1 MVAGQQD
8 KTICIIQARMSS
20 SRFPGK
26 ISELLD
32 GKPLLEHVIRQ
43 CQAAQ
48 SVKEIV
54 VATSTDHSDDV
65 TETLALGMGVNV
77 ARGSLIDVRDRFLR
91 AGEGYKFIVRVTADN
106 PLTESSFITSVITKL
121 ESNTVDYVSVAG
133 CPVGTGV
140 QGFTYSLLQWLAKMY
155 RDPESKE
162 HVVLESILKSSR
174 KVCCD
179 WIELPEALSG
189 PDVRLTID
197 TLEDFDNVE
206 KIFREVN
213 KRKLERKLEN
223 YMLIYRELFA
233 TGRM

>member
-8 KTICIIQARMSS
+8 KTVCIIQARMSS
-20 SRFPGK
+20 NRFPGK

-54 VATSTDHSDDV
+54 VATSTDQSDDV

-106 PLTESSFITSVITKL
+106 PLTESSFITSVIAKL
-121 ESNTVDYVSVAG
+121 ESNTVDYVSVVG

-140 QGFTYSLLQWLAKMY
+140 QGFTYSLLRWLAEVHQ
-155 RDPESKE
+155 DSESKE
-162 HVVLESILKSSR
+162 HVVLEPILRNSKKVRYESIEVPVPLR
-174 KVCCD
+174 
-179 WIELPEALSG
+179 G

-197 TLEDFDNVE
+197 TPRDLQDVE
-206 KIFREVN
+206 KILRGVD
-213 KRKLERKLEN
+213 RLSLERRLEN
-223 YMLIYRELFA
+223 YIKVYRKL
-233 TGRM
+233 